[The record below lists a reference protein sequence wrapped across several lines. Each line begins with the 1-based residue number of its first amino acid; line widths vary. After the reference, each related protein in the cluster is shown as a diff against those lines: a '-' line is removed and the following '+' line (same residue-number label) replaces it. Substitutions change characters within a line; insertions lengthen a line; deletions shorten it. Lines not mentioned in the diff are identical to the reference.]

1 LAQELDYA
9 ANKIVRVSLIH
20 ITNAITM
27 KKCLALL
34 SILFFSTAYAQ
45 NVTLSGYIKDAAN
58 GEELINASIVNE
70 KSQGTVTNVYGFY
83 SLTLPEGQ
91 YTFTVSY
98 IGYESIEKTLALKE
112 SQTLDFELTE
122 ATNQLAEVEVTAKR
136 LDENLNRAE
145 MSTTQ
150 LTAKQIKAIPQFL
163 GEFDV
168 IRSITLLP
176 GVTTV
181 GEGASGFNV
190 RGGKTDQ
197 NLILLDQAPVYN
209 SSHIFGFFSV
219 FNGDAVR
226 DLKLYKGGI
235 PAPFGG
241 RLSSV
246 LDVHQKEG
254 NTKEFAGTMGLGL
267 LSSRLMLEGPLVKDK
282 ASFMIA
288 GRRSY
293 QDVLLKASPNDDLN
307 SIIANF
313 YDLNAKVNYKF
324 NDKSRLFLSAYY
336 GKDAFGVPGLVKFDW
351 GNLGLTG
358 RWNYL
363 ITDKLFLN
371 VSTIYSDYDYAIGF
385 DFPQAKIDN
394 IAFIKNQ
401 SNKLAF
407 SWFPNAKH
415 QVNYGAEAT
424 VYDFEPFSTTLDYID
439 SNLVDINIELQNEYA
454 VEPSLYIEDNWK
466 VNNRMTIRGGLRY
479 SSFYNLGARDVV
491 NYNPTAN
498 GTVRN
503 DLITDTTNYSS
514 REIIES
520 FDGLQGLEPRLGI
533 NFKTTENTAIKASY
547 NRMRQYIHLI
557 SNTTSSLPIDTWR
570 PAGRYIDPGT
580 ADQIALGWNRNFKGG
595 EWQLSIETYYKSMRD
610 LVDFKNGAQPTGV
623 DNIEVALMTG
633 RGRSYGLEMQLDKK
647 IGQLTGWVAYTYSRS
662 QLQVDLGATPEEWI
676 NLGNW
681 YSAAQDKPHDIAIVA
696 AYAWKPNI
704 SFSGSFIYQTGKPY
718 TYPEAR
724 SEFEGIIYP
733 FALSRNNSRT
743 PAYHRLDLS
752 MDVAIP
758 NKKENGRKGSWNFG
772 VYNAYA
778 RKNAFSIFFEEEL
791 DDNGDPTGQT
801 KATQLSIFATAI
813 PTITYNLDF

>member
-1 LAQELDYA
+1 
-9 ANKIVRVSLIH
+9 
-20 ITNAITM
+20 M
-27 KKCLALL
+27 KKWLAFLGL
-34 SILFFSTAYAQ
+34 AFTLTTQAQ
-45 NVTLSGYIKDAAN
+45 NVTLSGYIRDAAS
-58 GEELINASIVNE
+58 GEELISASIVNE
-70 KSQGTVTNVYGFY
+70 SRQGSVTNIYGFY
-83 SLTLPEGQ
+83 SLTLPAGE
-91 YTFTVSY
+91 YTFTISY
-98 IGYESIEKTLALKE
+98 IGYETMIKKINLNA
-112 SQTLDFELTE
+112 SQTVNFELKE
-122 ATNQLAEVEVTAKR
+122 ATNELQEVQVTAKK

-150 LTAKQIKAIPQFL
+150 LTAKQIKTIPQFL

-197 NLILLDQAPVYN
+197 NLILLDEAPVYN

-246 LDVHQKEG
+246 LDVRQKEG
-254 NTKEFAGTMGLGL
+254 NTKEYGGTVGLGL
-267 LSSRLMLEGPLVKDK
+267 LSSRVMFEGPIVQDK

-293 QDVLLKASPNDDLN
+293 QDVLLKASPNDDIN
-307 SIIANF
+307 NIIANF

-324 NDKSRLFLSAYY
+324 SDKSRLFLSAYY
-336 GKDAFGVPGLVKFDW
+336 GKDAFGVPGLVKFNW

-363 ITDKLFLN
+363 INDKLFLN

-394 IAFIKNQ
+394 VAYIKNQ
-401 SNKLAF
+401 TNKIAF
-407 SWFPNAKH
+407 SWFPNASH

-424 VYDFEPFSTTLDYID
+424 VYDFEPFSTTFDYID
-439 SNLVDINIELQNEYA
+439 SNLTDINIELQNEYA
-454 VEPSLYIEDNWK
+454 VEPAFYIEDNWK
-466 VNNRMTIRGGLRY
+466 VNNRLTIRGGVRY
-479 SSFYNLGARDVV
+479 SSFYNFGERDVI
-491 NYNPTAN
+491 NYTPTAN

-503 DLITDTTNYSS
+503 DLIVDTTSYASG
-514 REIIES
+514 ELIEGY
-520 FDGLQGLEPRLGI
+520 DGLQGIEPRLGI
-533 NFKTTENTAIKASY
+533 NFKTTENSAIKASY
-547 NRMRQYIHLI
+547 NRTRQYIHLI

-570 PAGRYIDPGT
+570 PAGRFIKPGT
-580 ADQIALGWNRNFKGG
+580 ADQVALGWNRNFANG
-595 EWQLSIETYYKSMRD
+595 EWQLSVETYYKTLRD

-623 DNIEVALMTG
+623 DNIEVDLMTG
-633 RGRSYGLEMQLDKK
+633 RGRSYGVEMQLDKK
-647 IGQLTGWVAYTYSRS
+647 IGALTGWIAYTYSRS
-662 QLQVDLGATPEEWI
+662 ELQVDLGATPEEWI
-676 NLGNW
+676 NLGEW
-681 YSAAQDKPHDIAIVA
+681 YRAAQDKPHDIAIVA

-752 MDVAIP
+752 MDVKIP
-758 NKKENGRKGSWNFG
+758 NKKNRDWEGSWNFG

-813 PTITYNLDF
+813 PTITYTLDF

>member
-1 LAQELDYA
+1 
-9 ANKIVRVSLIH
+9 
-20 ITNAITM
+20 M

-70 KSQGTVTNVYGFY
+70 SFQGTITNIYGFY
-83 SLTLPEGQ
+83 SLTLPEGK

-98 IGYESIEKTLALKE
+98 IGYESIVKTLTLKE
-112 SQTLDFELTE
+112 SQTLDFELKE
-122 ATNQLAEVEVTAKR
+122 ATNQLAEVEVTAKK

-351 GNLGLTG
+351 VNLGLTG

-401 SNKLAF
+401 SNKVAF

-439 SNLVDINIELQNEYA
+439 SNLVDISIELQNEYA

-466 VNNRMTIRGGLRY
+466 VNNRLTIRGGLRY
-479 SSFYNLGARDVV
+479 STFYNIGARDVV
-491 NYNPTAN
+491 NYTPTAN

-503 DLITDTTNYSS
+503 DLITDTTSYASM
-514 REIIES
+514 EIIEA
-520 FDGLQGLEPRLGI
+520 FEGLQGLEPRLGI
-533 NFKTTENTAIKASY
+533 NFKATENTAVKASY

-580 ADQIALGWNRNFKGG
+580 ADQIALGWNRNFKDG
-595 EWQLSIETYYKSMRD
+595 EWQLSVETYYKSMRD

-633 RGRSYGLEMQLDKK
+633 RGRSYGLEVQLDKK
-647 IGQLTGWVAYTYSRS
+647 IGQLTGWLAYTYSRS

-676 NLGNW
+676 NLGQW
-681 YSAAQDKPHDIAIVA
+681 YSAAQDKPHDIAVVA

-718 TYPEAR
+718 TYPEAK

-752 MDVAIP
+752 MDIAVP
-758 NKKENGRKGSWNFG
+758 NKKDNDLKGSWNIG

>member
-1 LAQELDYA
+1 
-9 ANKIVRVSLIH
+9 
-20 ITNAITM
+20 M
-27 KKCLALL
+27 KKWLAFLGL
-34 SILFFSTAYAQ
+34 AFTLTTQAQ
-45 NVTLSGYIKDAAN
+45 NVTLSGYIRDAAS
-58 GEELINASIVNE
+58 GEELISASIVNE
-70 KSQGTVTNVYGFY
+70 SRQGTVTNIYGFY
-83 SLTLPEGQ
+83 SLTLPAGE
-91 YTFTVSY
+91 YTFTISY
-98 IGYESIEKTLALKE
+98 IGYETMTKKINLNE
-112 SQTLDFELTE
+112 SQTVNFELKE
-122 ATNQLAEVEVTAKR
+122 ATNELQEVQVTAKK

-150 LTAKQIKAIPQFL
+150 LTAKQIKTIPQFL

-197 NLILLDQAPVYN
+197 NLILLDEAPVYN

-246 LDVHQKEG
+246 LDVRQKEG
-254 NTKEFAGTMGLGL
+254 NTKEYGGTVGLGL
-267 LSSRLMLEGPLVKDK
+267 LSSRVMFEGPIVQDK

-293 QDVLLKASPNDDLN
+293 QDVLLKASPNDDIN
-307 SIIANF
+307 NIIANF

-324 NDKSRLFLSAYY
+324 SDKSRLFLSAYY
-336 GKDAFGVPGLVKFDW
+336 GKDAFGVPGLVKFNW

-363 ITDKLFLN
+363 INDKLFLN

-394 IAFIKNQ
+394 IAYIKNQ
-401 SNKLAF
+401 TNKIAF
-407 SWFPNAKH
+407 SWFPNASH

-424 VYDFEPFSTTLDYID
+424 VYDFEPFSTTFDYID
-439 SNLVDINIELQNEYA
+439 SNLTDINIELQNEYA
-454 VEPSLYIEDNWK
+454 VEPAFYIEDNWK
-466 VNNRMTIRGGLRY
+466 VNNRLTIRGGVRY
-479 SSFYNLGARDVV
+479 SSFYNFGERDVI

-503 DLITDTTNYSS
+503 DLIVDTTSYASG
-514 REIIES
+514 ELIEGY
-520 FDGLQGLEPRLGI
+520 DGLQGIEPRLGI
-533 NFKTTENTAIKASY
+533 NFKTTENSAIKASY
-547 NRMRQYIHLI
+547 NRTRQYIHLI

-570 PAGRYIDPGT
+570 PAGRFIKPGT
-580 ADQIALGWNRNFKGG
+580 ADQVALGWNRNFANG
-595 EWQLSIETYYKSMRD
+595 EWQLSVETYYKTLRD

-623 DNIEVALMTG
+623 DNIEVDLMTG
-633 RGRSYGLEMQLDKK
+633 RGRSYGVEMQLDKK
-647 IGQLTGWVAYTYSRS
+647 IGALTGWIAYTYSRS
-662 QLQVDLGATPEEWI
+662 ELQVDLGATPEEWI
-676 NLGNW
+676 NLGQW
-681 YSAAQDKPHDIAIVA
+681 YRAAQDKPHDIAIVA

-752 MDVAIP
+752 MDVKIP
-758 NKKENGRKGSWNFG
+758 NKKNRDWEGSWNFG

-813 PTITYNLDF
+813 PTITYTLDF

>member
-1 LAQELDYA
+1 
-9 ANKIVRVSLIH
+9 
-20 ITNAITM
+20 M
-27 KKCLALL
+27 KKCLALM

-45 NVTLSGYIKDAAN
+45 NVTLSGYIKDASN

-83 SLTLPEGQ
+83 SLTLPAGK

-98 IGYESIEKTLALKE
+98 IGYESIEKTLTLKE

-254 NTKEFAGTMGLGL
+254 NTKEFDGTMGLGL

-282 ASFMIA
+282 ASFMVA

-401 SNKLAF
+401 SNKVAF

-424 VYDFEPFSTTLDYID
+424 IYDFEPFSTTLDYID

-454 VEPSLYIEDNWK
+454 VEPSIYIEDNWK
-466 VNNRMTIRGGLRY
+466 LNNRLTIRGGLRY

-503 DLITDTTNYSS
+503 DLITDTTNYGS

-533 NFKTTENTAIKASY
+533 NYKATENTAIKASY

-681 YSAAQDKPHDIAIVA
+681 YSAAQDKPHDVAIVA

-718 TYPEAR
+718 TYPEAK

>member
-1 LAQELDYA
+1 
-9 ANKIVRVSLIH
+9 
-20 ITNAITM
+20 M
-27 KKCLALL
+27 KKCFALL

-70 KSQGTVTNVYGFY
+70 KFQGTVTNIYGFY
-83 SLTLPEGQ
+83 SLTLPEGK

-98 IGYESIEKTLALKE
+98 IGYESIVKTLTLKE
-112 SQTLDFELTE
+112 SQTLDFELKE
-122 ATNQLAEVEVTAKR
+122 ATNELAEVEVTAKR

-235 PAPFGG
+235 PAPYGG

-401 SNKLAF
+401 SNKVAF

-439 SNLVDINIELQNEYA
+439 SNLVDISIELQNEYA

-466 VNNRMTIRGGLRY
+466 INNRLTIRGGLRY
-479 SSFYNLGARDVV
+479 STFYNFGARDVV

-503 DLITDTTNYSS
+503 DLITDTTSYGSL
-514 REIIES
+514 EIIEA

-533 NFKTTENTAIKASY
+533 NFKSTENTAIKASY

-595 EWQLSIETYYKSMRD
+595 EWQLSVETYYKSMRD

-633 RGRSYGLEMQLDKK
+633 RGRSYGVEMQLDKK

-676 NLGNW
+676 NLGQW
-681 YSAAQDKPHDIAIVA
+681 YSAAQDKPHDIAVVA

-718 TYPEAR
+718 TYPEAK

-752 MDVAIP
+752 MDIAVP
-758 NKKENGRKGSWNFG
+758 NKKDNDLKGSWNIG

-813 PTITYNLDF
+813 PTITYTLDF

>member
-1 LAQELDYA
+1 
-9 ANKIVRVSLIH
+9 
-20 ITNAITM
+20 M

-83 SLTLPEGQ
+83 SLTLPEGK

-98 IGYESIEKTLALKE
+98 IGYESIEKTLTLKE

-235 PAPFGG
+235 PAPYGG

-401 SNKLAF
+401 SNKVAF

-424 VYDFEPFSTTLDYID
+424 IYDFEPFSTTLDYID

-466 VNNRMTIRGGLRY
+466 VNNRLTIRGGLRY
-479 SSFYNLGARDVV
+479 SSFYNIGARDVV

-503 DLITDTTNYSS
+503 DLITDTTNYGS

-533 NFKTTENTAIKASY
+533 NYKSSENTAIKASY

-758 NKKENGRKGSWNFG
+758 NKRENGRKGSWNFG

>member
-1 LAQELDYA
+1 
-9 ANKIVRVSLIH
+9 
-20 ITNAITM
+20 M

-34 SILFFSTAYAQ
+34 GILFFSTAYAQ

-70 KSQGTVTNVYGFY
+70 SFQGTITNIYGFY
-83 SLTLPEGQ
+83 SLTLPEGK

-98 IGYESIEKTLALKE
+98 IGYESIVKTLTLKE
-112 SQTLDFELTE
+112 SQTLDFELKE
-122 ATNQLAEVEVTAKR
+122 ATNQLAEVEVTAKK

-401 SNKLAF
+401 SNKVAF

-439 SNLVDINIELQNEYA
+439 SNLVDISIELQNEYA

-466 VNNRMTIRGGLRY
+466 VNNRLTIRGGLRY
-479 SSFYNLGARDVV
+479 STFYNIGARDVV
-491 NYNPTAN
+491 NYTPTAN

-503 DLITDTTNYSS
+503 DLITDTTTYASM
-514 REIIES
+514 EIIEA
-520 FDGLQGLEPRLGI
+520 FEGLQGLEPRLGI
-533 NFKTTENTAIKASY
+533 NFKATENTAVKASY

-580 ADQIALGWNRNFKGG
+580 ADQIALGWNRNFKDG
-595 EWQLSIETYYKSMRD
+595 EWQLSVETYYKSMRD

-633 RGRSYGLEMQLDKK
+633 RGRSYGLEVQLDKK
-647 IGQLTGWVAYTYSRS
+647 IGQLTGWLAYTYSRS

-676 NLGNW
+676 NLGQW
-681 YSAAQDKPHDIAIVA
+681 YSAAQDKPHDIAVVA

-718 TYPEAR
+718 TYPEAK

-752 MDVAIP
+752 MDIAIP
-758 NKKENGRKGSWNFG
+758 NKKDNDLKGSWNIG

>member
-1 LAQELDYA
+1 
-9 ANKIVRVSLIH
+9 
-20 ITNAITM
+20 M

-83 SLTLPEGQ
+83 SLTLPEGR

-801 KATQLSIFATAI
+801 NATQLSIFATAI

>member
-1 LAQELDYA
+1 
-9 ANKIVRVSLIH
+9 
-20 ITNAITM
+20 M
-27 KKCLALL
+27 KKWLAFLGL
-34 SILFFSTAYAQ
+34 AFALTTQAQ
-45 NVTLSGYIKDAAN
+45 NVTLSGYIRDAAS
-58 GEELINASIVNE
+58 GEELISASIVNE
-70 KSQGTVTNVYGFY
+70 SRQGTVTNIYGFY
-83 SLTLPEGQ
+83 SLTLPAGE
-91 YTFTVSY
+91 YTFTISY
-98 IGYESIEKTLALKE
+98 IGYETMTKKINLNA
-112 SQTLDFELTE
+112 SQTVNFELKE
-122 ATNQLAEVEVTAKR
+122 ATNELQEVQVTAKK

-150 LTAKQIKAIPQFL
+150 LTAKQIKTIPQFL

-197 NLILLDQAPVYN
+197 NLILLDEAPVYN

-246 LDVHQKEG
+246 LDVRQKEG
-254 NTKEFAGTMGLGL
+254 NTKEYGGTVGLGL
-267 LSSRLMLEGPLVKDK
+267 LSSRVMFEGPIVQDK

-293 QDVLLKASPNDDLN
+293 QDVLLKASPNDDIN
-307 SIIANF
+307 NIIANF

-324 NDKSRLFLSAYY
+324 SDKSRLFLSAYY
-336 GKDAFGVPGLVKFDW
+336 GKDAFGIPGLVKFNW

-363 ITDKLFLN
+363 INDKLFLN

-394 IAFIKNQ
+394 VAYIKNQ
-401 SNKLAF
+401 TNKIAF
-407 SWFPNAKH
+407 SWFPNASH

-424 VYDFEPFSTTLDYID
+424 VYDFEPFSTTFDYID
-439 SNLVDINIELQNEYA
+439 SNLTDINIELQNEYA
-454 VEPSLYIEDNWK
+454 VEPAFYIEDNWK
-466 VNNRMTIRGGLRY
+466 VNNRLTIRGGVRY
-479 SSFYNLGARDVV
+479 SSFYNFGERDVI
-491 NYNPTAN
+491 NYTPTAN

-503 DLITDTTNYSS
+503 DLIVDTTSYASG
-514 REIIES
+514 ELIEGY
-520 FDGLQGLEPRLGI
+520 DGLQGIEPRLGI
-533 NFKTTENTAIKASY
+533 NFKTTENSAIKASY
-547 NRMRQYIHLI
+547 NRTRQYIHLI

-570 PAGRYIDPGT
+570 PAGRFIKPGT
-580 ADQIALGWNRNFKGG
+580 ADQVALGWNRNFANG
-595 EWQLSIETYYKSMRD
+595 EWQLSVETYYKTLRD

-623 DNIEVALMTG
+623 DNIEIDLMTG
-633 RGRSYGLEMQLDKK
+633 RGRSYGVKMQLDKK
-647 IGQLTGWVAYTYSRS
+647 IGALTGWIAYTYSRS
-662 QLQVDLGATPEEWI
+662 ELQVDLGATPEEWI
-676 NLGNW
+676 NLGEW
-681 YSAAQDKPHDIAIVA
+681 YRAAQDKPHDIAIVA

-752 MDVAIP
+752 MDVKIP
-758 NKKENGRKGSWNFG
+758 NKKNRDWEGSWNFG

-813 PTITYNLDF
+813 PTITYTLDF

>member
-1 LAQELDYA
+1 
-9 ANKIVRVSLIH
+9 
-20 ITNAITM
+20 M

-70 KSQGTVTNVYGFY
+70 KSQGTVTNIYGFY
-83 SLTLPEGQ
+83 SLTLPEGK

-98 IGYESIEKTLALKE
+98 IGYESIVKTLTLKE
-112 SQTLDFELTE
+112 SQTLDFELKE
-122 ATNQLAEVEVTAKR
+122 ATNELAEVEVTAKR

-235 PAPFGG
+235 PAPYGG

-401 SNKLAF
+401 SNKVAF

-439 SNLVDINIELQNEYA
+439 SNLVDISIELQNEYA

-466 VNNRMTIRGGLRY
+466 INNRLTIRGGLRY
-479 SSFYNLGARDVV
+479 STFYNIGARDVV

-503 DLITDTTNYSS
+503 DLITDTTSYGSL
-514 REIIES
+514 EIIEA

-533 NFKTTENTAIKASY
+533 NFKSTENTAIKASY

-595 EWQLSIETYYKSMRD
+595 EWQLSVETYYKSMRD

-633 RGRSYGLEMQLDKK
+633 RGRSYGVEMQLDKK

-662 QLQVDLGATPEEWI
+662 QLQVELGATPEEWI
-676 NLGNW
+676 NLGQW
-681 YSAAQDKPHDIAIVA
+681 YSAAQDKPHDIAVVA

-718 TYPEAR
+718 TYPEAK

-752 MDVAIP
+752 MDIAVP
-758 NKKENGRKGSWNFG
+758 NKKDNDLKGSWNIG
-772 VYNAYA
+772 VYNAYG

-813 PTITYNLDF
+813 PTITYTLDF

>member
-1 LAQELDYA
+1 M
-9 ANKIVRVSLIH
+9 KFLIR
-20 ITNAITM
+20 ITNLITM

-70 KSQGTVTNVYGFY
+70 KFQGTVTNIYGFY
-83 SLTLPEGQ
+83 SLTLPEGK

-98 IGYESIEKTLALKE
+98 IGYESIVKTLTLKE
-112 SQTLDFELTE
+112 SQTLDFELRE
-122 ATNQLAEVEVTAKR
+122 ATNELAEVEVTAKR

-235 PAPFGG
+235 PAPYGG

-401 SNKLAF
+401 SNKVAF

-439 SNLVDINIELQNEYA
+439 SNLVDISIELQNEYA

-466 VNNRMTIRGGLRY
+466 INNRLTIRGGLRY
-479 SSFYNLGARDVV
+479 STFYNIGARDVV

-503 DLITDTTNYSS
+503 DLITDTTSYGSL
-514 REIIES
+514 EIIEA

-533 NFKTTENTAIKASY
+533 NFKSTENTAIKASY

-595 EWQLSIETYYKSMRD
+595 EWQLSVETYYKSMRD

-633 RGRSYGLEMQLDKK
+633 RGRSYGVEMQLDKK
-647 IGQLTGWVAYTYSRS
+647 IGQLTGWIAYTYSRS

-676 NLGNW
+676 NLGQW
-681 YSAAQDKPHDIAIVA
+681 YSAAQDKPHDIAVVA

-718 TYPEAR
+718 TYPEAK

-752 MDVAIP
+752 MDIAVP
-758 NKKENGRKGSWNFG
+758 NKKDNDLKGSWNIG

-813 PTITYNLDF
+813 PTITYTLDF

>member
-1 LAQELDYA
+1 MR
-9 ANKIVRVSLIH
+9 NWF
-20 ITNAITM
+20 
-27 KKCLALL
+27 ALL
-34 SILFFSTAYAQ
+34 GLLLSATLTAQ
-45 NVTLSGYIKDAAN
+45 NVTISGYMRDAGN
-58 GEELINASIVNE
+58 GEELISASIVNQDR
-70 KSQGTVTNVYGFY
+70 QGTVTNIYGFY
-83 SLTLPEGQ
+83 SLTLPAGSQ
-91 YTFTVSY
+91 TFTISY
-98 IGYESIEKTLALKE
+98 IGYETITKTINLNA
-112 SQTLDFELTE
+112 SQSVNFELKE
-122 ATNQLAEVEVTAKR
+122 ATNELMEVQVTAKR
-136 LDENLNRAE
+136 LDENLNTAE

-219 FNGDAVR
+219 FNGDAIK

-254 NTKEFAGTMGLGL
+254 NTKEFGGSVGLGL
-267 LSSRLMLEGPLVKDK
+267 LSSRIMLEGPLVKDK

-293 QDVLLKASPNDDLN
+293 QDLLLRLAPDDDIN

-324 NDKSRLFLSAYY
+324 SDKSRLFLSAYY
-336 GKDAFGVPGLVKFDW
+336 GKDAFGVPGLVRFNW

-363 ITDKLFLN
+363 INDKLFLN
-371 VSTIYSDYDYAIGF
+371 VSSIYSDYDYSIGF
-385 DFPQAKIDN
+385 DFPTAEINN
-394 IAFIKNQ
+394 IAYINNQ
-401 SNKLAF
+401 SNKVGF

-415 QVNYGAEAT
+415 QVNFGGEAT
-424 VYDFEPFSTTLDYID
+424 IYDFEPFSVNADFVD
-439 SNLVDINIELQNEYA
+439 SAITDISIELQNEYGI
-454 VEPSLYIEDNWK
+454 EPSLYIEDNWK
-466 VNNRMTIRGGLRY
+466 VNSRVTVRGGLRY
-479 SSFYNLGARDVV
+479 SSFYNVGARNVV
-491 NYNPTAN
+491 NYNPTSAD
-498 GTVRN
+498 TYRN
-503 DLITDTTNYSS
+503 DRITDTTSYDKGAV
-514 REIIES
+514 IAA

-533 NFKTTENTAIKASY
+533 NYKSSENSAVKLSY

-570 PAGRYIDPGT
+570 PAGTYIDPGT
-580 ADQIALGWNRNFKGG
+580 ADQIAAGVNRNFKNG
-595 EWQLSIETYYKSMRD
+595 EWQLSLETYYKSMRD
-610 LVDFKNGAQPTGV
+610 LVDYKNGAQPTGV
-623 DNIEVALMTG
+623 DNIEVDLMTG
-633 RGRSYGLEMQLDKK
+633 RGRSYGLEVLLEKK
-647 IGQLTGWVAYTYSRS
+647 VGALTGWVAYTFSRS
-662 QLQVDLGATPEEWI
+662 ELQVDLGATPDEWI
-676 NLGNW
+676 NFGEW
-681 YSAAQDKPHDIAIVA
+681 YAAAQDKPHDIAVVA

-704 SFSGSFIYQTGKPY
+704 SFSGSFIFQTGKPF
-718 TYPEAR
+718 TYPEAK
-724 SEFEGIIYP
+724 SEFDGILYP
-733 FALSRNNSRT
+733 YSLTRNNSRT

-752 MDVAIP
+752 MDVKIP
-758 NKKENGRKGSWNFG
+758 NKKNRDWEGSWNFG

-791 DDNGDPTGQT
+791 DDNGNATGNTQ
-801 KATQLSIFATAI
+801 ATQLSIFATAI
-813 PTITYNLDF
+813 PTITYNLEF

>member
-1 LAQELDYA
+1 
-9 ANKIVRVSLIH
+9 
-20 ITNAITM
+20 M
-27 KKCLALL
+27 KKWLAFLGL
-34 SILFFSTAYAQ
+34 AFTLTTQAQ
-45 NVTLSGYIKDAAN
+45 NVTLSGYIRDAAS
-58 GEELINASIVNE
+58 GEELISASIVNE
-70 KSQGTVTNVYGFY
+70 SRQGTVTNIYGFY
-83 SLTLPEGQ
+83 SLTLPAGE
-91 YTFTVSY
+91 YTFTISY
-98 IGYESIEKTLALKE
+98 IGYETMTKKINLNA
-112 SQTLDFELTE
+112 SQTVNFELKE
-122 ATNQLAEVEVTAKR
+122 ATNELQEVQVTAKK

-150 LTAKQIKAIPQFL
+150 LTAKQIKTIPQFL

-197 NLILLDQAPVYN
+197 NLILLDEAPVYN

-246 LDVHQKEG
+246 LDVRQKEG
-254 NTKEFAGTMGLGL
+254 NTKEYGGTVGLGL
-267 LSSRLMLEGPLVKDK
+267 LSSRVMFEGPIVQDK

-293 QDVLLKASPNDDLN
+293 QDVLLKASPNDDIN
-307 SIIANF
+307 NIIANF

-324 NDKSRLFLSAYY
+324 SDKSRLFLSAYY
-336 GKDAFGVPGLVKFDW
+336 GKDAFGVPGLVKFNW

-363 ITDKLFLN
+363 INDKLFLN

-394 IAFIKNQ
+394 VAYIKNQ
-401 SNKLAF
+401 TNKIAF
-407 SWFPNAKH
+407 SWFPNASH

-424 VYDFEPFSTTLDYID
+424 VYDFEPFSTTFDYID
-439 SNLVDINIELQNEYA
+439 SNLTDINIELQNEYA
-454 VEPSLYIEDNWK
+454 VEPAFYIEDNWK
-466 VNNRMTIRGGLRY
+466 VNNRLTIRGGVRY
-479 SSFYNLGARDVV
+479 SSFYNFGARDVI
-491 NYNPTAN
+491 NYTPTAN

-503 DLITDTTNYSS
+503 DLIVDTTSYASG
-514 REIIES
+514 ELIEGY
-520 FDGLQGLEPRLGI
+520 DGLQGIEPRLGI
-533 NFKTTENTAIKASY
+533 NFKTTENSAIKASY
-547 NRMRQYIHLI
+547 NRTRQYIHLI

-570 PAGRYIDPGT
+570 PAGRFIKPGT
-580 ADQIALGWNRNFKGG
+580 ADQVALGWNRNFANG
-595 EWQLSIETYYKSMRD
+595 EWQLSVETYYKTLRD

-623 DNIEVALMTG
+623 DNIEVDLMTG
-633 RGRSYGLEMQLDKK
+633 RGRSYGVEMQLDKK
-647 IGQLTGWVAYTYSRS
+647 IGALTGWIAYTYSRS
-662 QLQVDLGATPEEWI
+662 ELQVDLGATPEEWI
-676 NLGNW
+676 NLGEW
-681 YSAAQDKPHDIAIVA
+681 YRAAQDKPHDIAIVA

-752 MDVAIP
+752 MDVKIP
-758 NKKENGRKGSWNFG
+758 NKKNRDWEGSWNFG

-813 PTITYNLDF
+813 PTITYTLDF

>member
-1 LAQELDYA
+1 
-9 ANKIVRVSLIH
+9 
-20 ITNAITM
+20 M
-27 KKCLALL
+27 KKCLALM

-45 NVTLSGYIKDAAN
+45 NVTLSGYIKDASN

-83 SLTLPEGQ
+83 SLTLPAGK

-98 IGYESIEKTLALKE
+98 IGYESIEKTLTLKE

-282 ASFMIA
+282 ASFMVA

-401 SNKLAF
+401 SNKVAF

-424 VYDFEPFSTTLDYID
+424 IYDFEPFSTTLDYID

-454 VEPSLYIEDNWK
+454 VEPSIYIEDNWK
-466 VNNRMTIRGGLRY
+466 LNNRLTIRGGLRY

-503 DLITDTTNYSS
+503 DLITDTTNYGS

-533 NFKTTENTAIKASY
+533 NYKATENTAIKASY

-718 TYPEAR
+718 TYPEAK

>member
-1 LAQELDYA
+1 
-9 ANKIVRVSLIH
+9 
-20 ITNAITM
+20 M
-27 KKCLALL
+27 KKWLAFLGL
-34 SILFFSTAYAQ
+34 AFTLTTQAQ
-45 NVTLSGYIKDAAN
+45 NVTLSGYIRDAAS
-58 GEELINASIVNE
+58 GEELISASIVNE
-70 KSQGTVTNVYGFY
+70 SRQGTVTNIYGFY
-83 SLTLPEGQ
+83 SLTLPVGE
-91 YTFTVSY
+91 YTFTISY
-98 IGYESIEKTLALKE
+98 IGYETMTKKINLNA
-112 SQTLDFELTE
+112 SQTVNFELKE
-122 ATNQLAEVEVTAKR
+122 ATNELQEVQVTAKK

-150 LTAKQIKAIPQFL
+150 LTAKQIKTIPQFL

-197 NLILLDQAPVYN
+197 NLILLDEAPVYN

-246 LDVHQKEG
+246 LDVRQKEG
-254 NTKEFAGTMGLGL
+254 NTKEYGGTVGLGL
-267 LSSRLMLEGPLVKDK
+267 LSSRVMFEGPIVQDK

-293 QDVLLKASPNDDLN
+293 QDVLLKASPNDDIN
-307 SIIANF
+307 NIIANF

-324 NDKSRLFLSAYY
+324 SDKSRLFLSAYY
-336 GKDAFGVPGLVKFDW
+336 GKDAFGVPGLVKFNW

-363 ITDKLFLN
+363 INDKLFLN

-394 IAFIKNQ
+394 IAYIKNQ
-401 SNKLAF
+401 TNKVAF
-407 SWFPNAKH
+407 SWFPNASH

-424 VYDFEPFSTTLDYID
+424 VYDFEPFSTTFDYID
-439 SNLVDINIELQNEYA
+439 SNLTDINIELQNEYA
-454 VEPSLYIEDNWK
+454 VEPAFYIEDNWK
-466 VNNRMTIRGGLRY
+466 VNKRLTIRGGVRY
-479 SSFYNLGARDVV
+479 SSFYNFGERDVI
-491 NYNPTAN
+491 NYTPTEN

-503 DLITDTTNYSS
+503 DLIVDTTSYASG
-514 REIIES
+514 ELIEGY
-520 FDGLQGLEPRLGI
+520 DGLQGIEPRLGI
-533 NFKTTENTAIKASY
+533 NFKTTENAAIKASY
-547 NRMRQYIHLI
+547 NRTRQYIHLI

-570 PAGRYIDPGT
+570 PAGRFIKPGT
-580 ADQIALGWNRNFKGG
+580 ADQVALGWNRNFANG
-595 EWQLSIETYYKSMRD
+595 EWQLSVETYYKTLRD

-623 DNIEVALMTG
+623 DNIEVDLMTG
-633 RGRSYGLEMQLDKK
+633 RGRSYGVEMQLDKK
-647 IGQLTGWVAYTYSRS
+647 IGALTGWIAYTYSRS
-662 QLQVDLGATPEEWI
+662 ELQVDLGATPEEWI
-676 NLGNW
+676 NLGEW
-681 YSAAQDKPHDIAIVA
+681 YRAAQDKPHDIAIVA

-752 MDVAIP
+752 MDVKIP
-758 NKKENGRKGSWNFG
+758 NKKNRDWEGSWNFG

-813 PTITYNLDF
+813 PTITYTLDF

>member
-1 LAQELDYA
+1 
-9 ANKIVRVSLIH
+9 
-20 ITNAITM
+20 M
-27 KKCLALL
+27 KKWLAFLGL
-34 SILFFSTAYAQ
+34 AFTLTTQAQ
-45 NVTLSGYIKDAAN
+45 NVTLSGYIRDAAS
-58 GEELINASIVNE
+58 GEELISASIVNE
-70 KSQGTVTNVYGFY
+70 SRQGTVTNIYGFY
-83 SLTLPEGQ
+83 SLTLPAGE
-91 YTFTVSY
+91 YTFTISY
-98 IGYESIEKTLALKE
+98 IGYETMTKKVNLNE
-112 SQTLDFELTE
+112 SQTVNFELKE
-122 ATNQLAEVEVTAKR
+122 ATNELQEVQVTAKK

-150 LTAKQIKAIPQFL
+150 LTAKQIKTIPQFL

-197 NLILLDQAPVYN
+197 NLILLDEAPVYN

-246 LDVHQKEG
+246 LDVRQKEG
-254 NTKEFAGTMGLGL
+254 NTKEYGGTVGLGL
-267 LSSRLMLEGPLVKDK
+267 LSSRVMFEGPIVQDK

-293 QDVLLKASPNDDLN
+293 QDVLLKASPNDDIN
-307 SIIANF
+307 NIIANF

-324 NDKSRLFLSAYY
+324 SDKSRLFLSAYY
-336 GKDAFGVPGLVKFDW
+336 GKDAFGVPGLVKFNW

-363 ITDKLFLN
+363 INDKLFLN

-394 IAFIKNQ
+394 VAYIKNQ
-401 SNKLAF
+401 TNKVAF
-407 SWFPNAKH
+407 SWFPNASH

-424 VYDFEPFSTTLDYID
+424 VYDFEPFSTTFDYID
-439 SNLVDINIELQNEYA
+439 SNLTDINIELQNEYA
-454 VEPSLYIEDNWK
+454 VEPAFYIEDNWK
-466 VNNRMTIRGGLRY
+466 VNNRLTIRGGVRY
-479 SSFYNLGARDVV
+479 SSFYNFGARDVI
-491 NYNPTAN
+491 NYTPTAN

-503 DLITDTTNYSS
+503 DLIVDTTSYASG
-514 REIIES
+514 ELIEGY
-520 FDGLQGLEPRLGI
+520 DGLKGIEPRLGI
-533 NFKTTENTAIKASY
+533 NFKTTENSAIKASY
-547 NRMRQYIHLI
+547 NRTRQYIHLI

-570 PAGRYIDPGT
+570 PAGRFIKPGT
-580 ADQIALGWNRNFKGG
+580 ADQVALGWNRNFANG
-595 EWQLSIETYYKSMRD
+595 EWQLSVETYYKTLRD

-623 DNIEVALMTG
+623 DNIEVDLMTG
-633 RGRSYGLEMQLDKK
+633 RGRSYGVEMQLDKK
-647 IGQLTGWVAYTYSRS
+647 IGALTGWIAYTYSRS
-662 QLQVDLGATPEEWI
+662 ELQVDLGATPEEWI
-676 NLGNW
+676 NLGQW
-681 YSAAQDKPHDIAIVA
+681 YRAAQDKPHDIAIVA

-752 MDVAIP
+752 MDVKIP
-758 NKKENGRKGSWNFG
+758 NKKNRDWEGSWNFG

-813 PTITYNLDF
+813 PTITYTLDF

>member
-1 LAQELDYA
+1 M
-9 ANKIVRVSLIH
+9 KFLIR
-20 ITNAITM
+20 ITNLITM
-27 KKCLALL
+27 KKCFALL

-70 KSQGTVTNVYGFY
+70 KFQGTVTNIYGFY
-83 SLTLPEGQ
+83 SLTLPEGK

-98 IGYESIEKTLALKE
+98 IGYESIVKTLTLNE
-112 SQTLDFELTE
+112 SQTLDFELKE
-122 ATNQLAEVEVTAKR
+122 ATNELAEVEVTAKR

-235 PAPFGG
+235 PAPYGG

-401 SNKLAF
+401 SNKVAF

-439 SNLVDINIELQNEYA
+439 SNLVDISIELQNEYA

-466 VNNRMTIRGGLRY
+466 INNRLTIRGGLRY
-479 SSFYNLGARDVV
+479 STFYNIGARDVV

-503 DLITDTTNYSS
+503 DLITDTTSYGSL
-514 REIIES
+514 EIIEA

-533 NFKTTENTAIKASY
+533 NFKSTENTAIKASY

-595 EWQLSIETYYKSMRD
+595 EWQLSVETYYKSMRD

-633 RGRSYGLEMQLDKK
+633 RGRSYGVEMQFDKK

-676 NLGNW
+676 NLGQW
-681 YSAAQDKPHDIAIVA
+681 YSAAQDKPHDIAVVA

-718 TYPEAR
+718 TYPEAK

-752 MDVAIP
+752 MDIAVP
-758 NKKENGRKGSWNFG
+758 NKKDNDLKGSWNIG

-813 PTITYNLDF
+813 PTITYTLDF

>member
-1 LAQELDYA
+1 
-9 ANKIVRVSLIH
+9 
-20 ITNAITM
+20 M

-83 SLTLPEGQ
+83 SLTLPEGK

-98 IGYESIEKTLALKE
+98 IGYESIEKTLTLKE

-235 PAPFGG
+235 PAPYGG

-758 NKKENGRKGSWNFG
+758 NKRENGRKGSWNFG

>member
-1 LAQELDYA
+1 
-9 ANKIVRVSLIH
+9 
-20 ITNAITM
+20 M

-34 SILFFSTAYAQ
+34 GILFFSTAYAQ

-70 KSQGTVTNVYGFY
+70 SFQGTITNIYGFY
-83 SLTLPEGQ
+83 SLTLPEGK

-98 IGYESIEKTLALKE
+98 IGYESIVKTLTLKE
-112 SQTLDFELTE
+112 SQTLDFELKE
-122 ATNQLAEVEVTAKR
+122 ATNQLAEVEVTAKK

-235 PAPFGG
+235 PAPYGG

-401 SNKLAF
+401 SNKVAF

-439 SNLVDINIELQNEYA
+439 SNLVDISIELQNEYA

-466 VNNRMTIRGGLRY
+466 VNNRLTIRGGLRY
-479 SSFYNLGARDVV
+479 STFYNIGARDVV
-491 NYNPTAN
+491 NYTPTAN

-503 DLITDTTNYSS
+503 DLITDTTSYASM
-514 REIIES
+514 EIIEA
-520 FDGLQGLEPRLGI
+520 FEGLQGLEPRLGI
-533 NFKTTENTAIKASY
+533 NFKATENTAVKASY

-580 ADQIALGWNRNFKGG
+580 ADQIALGWNRNFKDG
-595 EWQLSIETYYKSMRD
+595 EWQLSVETYYKSMRD

-633 RGRSYGLEMQLDKK
+633 RGRSYGLEVQLDKK
-647 IGQLTGWVAYTYSRS
+647 IGQLTGWLAYTYSRS

-676 NLGNW
+676 NLGQW
-681 YSAAQDKPHDIAIVA
+681 YSAAQDKPHDIAVVA

-718 TYPEAR
+718 TYPEAK

-752 MDVAIP
+752 MDIAVP
-758 NKKENGRKGSWNFG
+758 NKKDNDLKGSWNIG

-778 RKNAFSIFFEEEL
+778 RKNAFSIFFEEEV

-813 PTITYNLDF
+813 PTITYTLDF

>member
-1 LAQELDYA
+1 
-9 ANKIVRVSLIH
+9 
-20 ITNAITM
+20 M

-34 SILFFSTAYAQ
+34 GILFFSTAYAQ

-70 KSQGTVTNVYGFY
+70 SFQGTITNIYGFY
-83 SLTLPEGQ
+83 SLTLPEGK

-98 IGYESIEKTLALKE
+98 IGYESIVKTLTLKE
-112 SQTLDFELTE
+112 SQTLDFELKE
-122 ATNQLAEVEVTAKR
+122 ATNQLAEVEVTAKK

-401 SNKLAF
+401 SNKVAF

-439 SNLVDINIELQNEYA
+439 SNLVDISIELQNEYA

-466 VNNRMTIRGGLRY
+466 VNNRLTIRGGLRY
-479 SSFYNLGARDVV
+479 STFYNIGARDVV
-491 NYNPTAN
+491 NYTPTAN

-503 DLITDTTNYSS
+503 DLITGTKSYASM
-514 REIIES
+514 EIIEA
-520 FDGLQGLEPRLGI
+520 FEGLQGLEPRLGI
-533 NFKTTENTAIKASY
+533 NFKATENTAVKASY

-580 ADQIALGWNRNFKGG
+580 ADQIALGWNRNFKDG
-595 EWQLSIETYYKSMRD
+595 EWQLSVETYYKSMRD

-633 RGRSYGLEMQLDKK
+633 RGRSYGLEVQLDKK
-647 IGQLTGWVAYTYSRS
+647 IGQLTGWLAYTYSRS

-676 NLGNW
+676 NLGQW
-681 YSAAQDKPHDIAIVA
+681 YSAAQDKPHDIAVVA

-718 TYPEAR
+718 TYPEAK

-752 MDVAIP
+752 MDIAVP
-758 NKKENGRKGSWNFG
+758 NKKDNDLKGSWNIG

>member
-1 LAQELDYA
+1 
-9 ANKIVRVSLIH
+9 
-20 ITNAITM
+20 M
-27 KKCLALL
+27 

-45 NVTLSGYIKDAAN
+45 NVTLSGYIKDASN

-83 SLTLPEGQ
+83 SLTLPAGK

-98 IGYESIEKTLALKE
+98 IGYESIEKTLTLKE

-282 ASFMIA
+282 ASFMVA

-401 SNKLAF
+401 SNKVAF

-424 VYDFEPFSTTLDYID
+424 IYDFEPFSTTLDYID

-454 VEPSLYIEDNWK
+454 VEPSIYIEDNWK
-466 VNNRMTIRGGLRY
+466 LNNRLTIRGGLRY

-503 DLITDTTNYSS
+503 DLITDTTNYGS

-533 NFKTTENTAIKASY
+533 NYKATENTAIKASY

-681 YSAAQDKPHDIAIVA
+681 YSAAQDKPHDVAIVA

-718 TYPEAR
+718 TYPEAK

-801 KATQLSIFATAI
+801 RATQLSIFATAI

>member
-1 LAQELDYA
+1 
-9 ANKIVRVSLIH
+9 
-20 ITNAITM
+20 M

-34 SILFFSTAYAQ
+34 SILFFSNAYAQ

-70 KSQGTVTNVYGFY
+70 KSQGAVTNVYGFY
-83 SLTLPEGQ
+83 SLTLPAGK

-98 IGYESIEKTLALKE
+98 IGYESIEKTLTLKE

-401 SNKLAF
+401 SNKVAF

-424 VYDFEPFSTTLDYID
+424 IYDFEPFSTTLDYID

-466 VNNRMTIRGGLRY
+466 VTNRLTIRGGLRY

-503 DLITDTTNYSS
+503 DLITDTTNYGS

-520 FDGLQGLEPRLGI
+520 FEGLQGLEPRFGI
-533 NFKTTENTAIKASY
+533 NYKATENTAIKASY

>member
-1 LAQELDYA
+1 
-9 ANKIVRVSLIH
+9 
-20 ITNAITM
+20 M
-27 KKCLALL
+27 KKWLAFLGL
-34 SILFFSTAYAQ
+34 AFTLTTQAQ
-45 NVTLSGYIKDAAN
+45 NVTLSGYIRDAAS
-58 GEELINASIVNE
+58 GEELISASIVNE
-70 KSQGTVTNVYGFY
+70 SRQGTVTNIYGFY
-83 SLTLPEGQ
+83 SLTLPAGE
-91 YTFTVSY
+91 YTFTISY
-98 IGYESIEKTLALKE
+98 IGYETMTKKINLNA
-112 SQTLDFELTE
+112 SQTVNFELKE
-122 ATNQLAEVEVTAKR
+122 ATNELQEVQVTAKK

-150 LTAKQIKAIPQFL
+150 LTAKQIKTIPQFL

-197 NLILLDQAPVYN
+197 NLILLDEAPVYN

-246 LDVHQKEG
+246 LDVRQKEG
-254 NTKEFAGTMGLGL
+254 NTKEYGGTVGLGL
-267 LSSRLMLEGPLVKDK
+267 LSSRVMFEGPIVQDK

-293 QDVLLKASPNDDLN
+293 QDVLLKASPNDDIN
-307 SIIANF
+307 NIIANF

-324 NDKSRLFLSAYY
+324 SDKSRLFLSAYY
-336 GKDAFGVPGLVKFDW
+336 GKDAFGVPGLVKFNW

-363 ITDKLFLN
+363 INDKLFLN

-394 IAFIKNQ
+394 VAYIKNQ
-401 SNKLAF
+401 TNKIAF
-407 SWFPNAKH
+407 SWFPNASH

-424 VYDFEPFSTTLDYID
+424 VYDFEPFSTTFDYID
-439 SNLVDINIELQNEYA
+439 SNLTDINIELQNEYA
-454 VEPSLYIEDNWK
+454 VEPAFYIEDNWK
-466 VNNRMTIRGGLRY
+466 VNNRLTIRGGVRY
-479 SSFYNLGARDVV
+479 SSFYNFGARDVI
-491 NYNPTAN
+491 NYTPTAN

-503 DLITDTTNYSS
+503 DLIVDTTSYASG
-514 REIIES
+514 ELIEGY
-520 FDGLQGLEPRLGI
+520 DGLQGIEPRLGI
-533 NFKTTENTAIKASY
+533 NFKTTENSAIKASY
-547 NRMRQYIHLI
+547 NRTRQYIHLI

-570 PAGRYIDPGT
+570 PAGRFIKPGT
-580 ADQIALGWNRNFKGG
+580 ADQVALGWNRNFANG
-595 EWQLSIETYYKSMRD
+595 EWQLSVETYYKTLRD

-623 DNIEVALMTG
+623 DNIEVDLMTG
-633 RGRSYGLEMQLDKK
+633 RGRSYGVEMQLDKK
-647 IGQLTGWVAYTYSRS
+647 IGSLTGWIAYTYSRS
-662 QLQVDLGATPEEWI
+662 ELQVDLGATPEEWI
-676 NLGNW
+676 NLGEW
-681 YSAAQDKPHDIAIVA
+681 YRAAQDKPHDIAIVA

-752 MDVAIP
+752 MDVKIP
-758 NKKENGRKGSWNFG
+758 NKKNRDWEGSWNFG

-813 PTITYNLDF
+813 PTITYTLDF

>member
-1 LAQELDYA
+1 
-9 ANKIVRVSLIH
+9 
-20 ITNAITM
+20 
-27 KKCLALL
+27 
-34 SILFFSTAYAQ
+34 
-45 NVTLSGYIKDAAN
+45 
-58 GEELINASIVNE
+58 
-70 KSQGTVTNVYGFY
+70 
-83 SLTLPEGQ
+83 LT
-91 YTFTVSY
+91 
-98 IGYESIEKTLALKE
+98 LKE

-163 GEFDV
+163 GEFVV

-401 SNKLAF
+401 SNKVAF

-424 VYDFEPFSTTLDYID
+424 IYDFEPFSTTLDYID

-466 VNNRMTIRGGLRY
+466 VTNRLTIRGGLRY

-503 DLITDTTNYSS
+503 DLITDTTNYGS

-533 NFKTTENTAIKASY
+533 NYKATENTAIKASY

>member
-1 LAQELDYA
+1 M
-9 ANKIVRVSLIH
+9 KFLIR
-20 ITNAITM
+20 ITNLITM
-27 KKCLALL
+27 KKCFALL

-70 KSQGTVTNVYGFY
+70 KSQGTVTNIYGFY
-83 SLTLPEGQ
+83 SLTLPEGK

-98 IGYESIEKTLALKE
+98 IGYESIVKTLTLKE
-112 SQTLDFELTE
+112 SQTLDFELKE
-122 ATNQLAEVEVTAKR
+122 ATNELAEVEVTAKR

-235 PAPFGG
+235 PAPYGG

-401 SNKLAF
+401 SNKVAF

-439 SNLVDINIELQNEYA
+439 SNLVDISIELQNEYA

-466 VNNRMTIRGGLRY
+466 INNRLTIRGGLRY
-479 SSFYNLGARDVV
+479 STFYNIGARDVV

-503 DLITDTTNYSS
+503 DLITDTTSYGSL
-514 REIIES
+514 EIIEA

-533 NFKTTENTAIKASY
+533 NFKSTENTAIKASY

-595 EWQLSIETYYKSMRD
+595 EWQLSVETYYKSMRD

-633 RGRSYGLEMQLDKK
+633 RGRSYGVEMQLDKK

-676 NLGNW
+676 NLGQW
-681 YSAAQDKPHDIAIVA
+681 YSAAQDKPHDIAVVA

-718 TYPEAR
+718 TYPEAK

-752 MDVAIP
+752 MDIAVP
-758 NKKENGRKGSWNFG
+758 NKKDNDLKGSWNFG

>member
-1 LAQELDYA
+1 
-9 ANKIVRVSLIH
+9 
-20 ITNAITM
+20 M
-27 KKCLALL
+27 KKWLAFLGL
-34 SILFFSTAYAQ
+34 AFTLTTQAQ
-45 NVTLSGYIKDAAN
+45 NVTLSGYIRDAAS
-58 GEELINASIVNE
+58 GEELISASIVNE
-70 KSQGTVTNVYGFY
+70 SRQGTVTNIYGFY
-83 SLTLPEGQ
+83 SLTLPAGE
-91 YTFTVSY
+91 YTFTISY
-98 IGYESIEKTLALKE
+98 IGYETMTKKINLNA
-112 SQTLDFELTE
+112 SQTVNFELKE
-122 ATNQLAEVEVTAKR
+122 ATNELQEVQVTAKK

-150 LTAKQIKAIPQFL
+150 LTAKQIKTIPQFL

-197 NLILLDQAPVYN
+197 NLILLDEAPVYN

-246 LDVHQKEG
+246 LDVRQKEG
-254 NTKEFAGTMGLGL
+254 NTKEYGGTVGLGL
-267 LSSRLMLEGPLVKDK
+267 LSSRVMFEGPIVQDK

-293 QDVLLKASPNDDLN
+293 QDVLLKASPNDDVN
-307 SIIANF
+307 NIIANF

-324 NDKSRLFLSAYY
+324 SEKSRLFLSAYY
-336 GKDAFGVPGLVKFDW
+336 GKDAFGVPGLVKFNW

-363 ITDKLFLN
+363 INDKLFLN

-394 IAFIKNQ
+394 VAYIKNQ
-401 SNKLAF
+401 TNKIAF
-407 SWFPNAKH
+407 SWFPNASH

-424 VYDFEPFSTTLDYID
+424 VYDFEPFSTTFDYID
-439 SNLVDINIELQNEYA
+439 SNLTDINIELQNEYA
-454 VEPSLYIEDNWK
+454 VEPAFYIEDNWK
-466 VNNRMTIRGGLRY
+466 VNNRLTIRGGVRY
-479 SSFYNLGARDVV
+479 SSFYNFGERDVI
-491 NYNPTAN
+491 NYTPTAN

-503 DLITDTTNYSS
+503 DLIVDTTSYVSG
-514 REIIES
+514 ELIEGY
-520 FDGLQGLEPRLGI
+520 DGLQGIEPRLGI
-533 NFKTTENTAIKASY
+533 NFKTTENSAIKASY
-547 NRMRQYIHLI
+547 NRTRQYIHLI

-570 PAGRYIDPGT
+570 PAGRFIKPGT
-580 ADQIALGWNRNFKGG
+580 ADQVALGWNRNFANG
-595 EWQLSIETYYKSMRD
+595 EWQLSVETYYKTLRD

-623 DNIEVALMTG
+623 DNIEVDLMTG
-633 RGRSYGLEMQLDKK
+633 RGRSYGIEMQLDKK
-647 IGQLTGWVAYTYSRS
+647 IGALTGWIAYTYSRS
-662 QLQVDLGATPEEWI
+662 ELQVDLGATPEEWI
-676 NLGNW
+676 NLGEW
-681 YSAAQDKPHDIAIVA
+681 YRAAQDKPHDIAIVA

-752 MDVAIP
+752 MDVKIP
-758 NKKENGRKGSWNFG
+758 NKKNRNWEGSWNFG

-813 PTITYNLDF
+813 PTITYTLDF

>member
-1 LAQELDYA
+1 
-9 ANKIVRVSLIH
+9 
-20 ITNAITM
+20 M
-27 KKCLALL
+27 

-70 KSQGTVTNVYGFY
+70 KSQGAVTNVYGFY
-83 SLTLPEGQ
+83 SLTLPAGK

-98 IGYESIEKTLALKE
+98 IGYESIEKTLTLKE

-401 SNKLAF
+401 SNKVAF

-424 VYDFEPFSTTLDYID
+424 IYDFEPFSTTLDYID

-454 VEPSLYIEDNWK
+454 VEPSIYIEDNWK
-466 VNNRMTIRGGLRY
+466 LNNRLTIRGGLRY

-503 DLITDTTNYSS
+503 DLITDTTNYGS

-533 NFKTTENTAIKASY
+533 NYKATENTAIKASY

-681 YSAAQDKPHDIAIVA
+681 YSAAQDKPHDVAIVA

-718 TYPEAR
+718 TYPEAK

>member
-1 LAQELDYA
+1 
-9 ANKIVRVSLIH
+9 
-20 ITNAITM
+20 M

-70 KSQGTVTNVYGFY
+70 SFQGTITNIYGFY
-83 SLTLPEGQ
+83 SLTLPEGK

-98 IGYESIEKTLALKE
+98 IGYESIVKTLTLKE
-112 SQTLDFELTE
+112 SQTLDFELKE
-122 ATNQLAEVEVTAKR
+122 ATNQLAEVEVTAKK

-235 PAPFGG
+235 PAPYGG

-401 SNKLAF
+401 SNKVAF

-439 SNLVDINIELQNEYA
+439 SNLVDISIELQNEYA

-466 VNNRMTIRGGLRY
+466 VNNRLTIRGGLRY
-479 SSFYNLGARDVV
+479 STFYNIGARDVV
-491 NYNPTAN
+491 NYTPTAN

-503 DLITDTTNYSS
+503 DLITDTTTYASM
-514 REIIES
+514 EIIEA
-520 FDGLQGLEPRLGI
+520 FEGLQGLEPRLGI
-533 NFKTTENTAIKASY
+533 NFKATENTAVKASY

-580 ADQIALGWNRNFKGG
+580 ADQIALGWNRNFKDG
-595 EWQLSIETYYKSMRD
+595 EWQLSVETYYKSMRD

-633 RGRSYGLEMQLDKK
+633 RGRSYGLEVQLDKK
-647 IGQLTGWVAYTYSRS
+647 IGQLTGWLAYTYSRS

-676 NLGNW
+676 NLGQW
-681 YSAAQDKPHDIAIVA
+681 YSAAQDKPHDIAVVA

-718 TYPEAR
+718 TYPEAK

-752 MDVAIP
+752 MDIAIP
-758 NKKENGRKGSWNFG
+758 NKKDNDLKGSWNIG

>member
-1 LAQELDYA
+1 
-9 ANKIVRVSLIH
+9 
-20 ITNAITM
+20 M

-34 SILFFSTAYAQ
+34 GILFFSTAYAQ

-83 SLTLPEGQ
+83 SLTLPAGK

-98 IGYESIEKTLALKE
+98 IGYESIEKTLTLKE

-401 SNKLAF
+401 SNKVAF

-439 SNLVDINIELQNEYA
+439 SNLVDISIELQNEYA

-466 VNNRMTIRGGLRY
+466 VNNRLTIRGGLRY
-479 SSFYNLGARDVV
+479 STFYNIGARDVV
-491 NYNPTAN
+491 NYTPTAN

-503 DLITDTTNYSS
+503 DLITDTTSYASM
-514 REIIES
+514 EIIEA
-520 FDGLQGLEPRLGI
+520 FEGLQGLEPRLGI
-533 NFKTTENTAIKASY
+533 NFKATENTAVKASY

-580 ADQIALGWNRNFKGG
+580 ADQIALGWNRNFKDG
-595 EWQLSIETYYKSMRD
+595 EWQLSVETYYKSMRD

-633 RGRSYGLEMQLDKK
+633 RGRSYGLEVQLDKK
-647 IGQLTGWVAYTYSRS
+647 IGQLTGWLAYTYSRS

-676 NLGNW
+676 NLGQW
-681 YSAAQDKPHDIAIVA
+681 YSAAQDKPHDIAVVA

-718 TYPEAR
+718 TYPEAK

-752 MDVAIP
+752 MDIAVP
-758 NKKENGRKGSWNFG
+758 NKKDNDLKGSWNIG

>member
-1 LAQELDYA
+1 
-9 ANKIVRVSLIH
+9 
-20 ITNAITM
+20 M

-34 SILFFSTAYAQ
+34 SILFFSNAYAQ

-70 KSQGTVTNVYGFY
+70 KSQGAVTNVYGFY

-401 SNKLAF
+401 SNKVAF

-424 VYDFEPFSTTLDYID
+424 IYDFEPFSTTLDYID

-466 VNNRMTIRGGLRY
+466 VTNRLTIRGGLRY

-514 REIIES
+514 GEIIES

-533 NFKTTENTAIKASY
+533 NYKATENTAIKASY

>member
-1 LAQELDYA
+1 
-9 ANKIVRVSLIH
+9 
-20 ITNAITM
+20 M

-34 SILFFSTAYAQ
+34 GILFFSTAYAQ

-83 SLTLPEGQ
+83 SLTLPAGK

-98 IGYESIEKTLALKE
+98 IGYESVEKTLTLKE

-401 SNKLAF
+401 SNKVAF

-439 SNLVDINIELQNEYA
+439 SNLVDISIELQNEYA

-466 VNNRMTIRGGLRY
+466 VNNRLTIRGGLRY
-479 SSFYNLGARDVV
+479 STFYNIGARDVV
-491 NYNPTAN
+491 NYTPTAN

-503 DLITDTTNYSS
+503 DLITDTTSYASM
-514 REIIES
+514 EIIEA

-533 NFKTTENTAIKASY
+533 NFKATENTAIKASY

-681 YSAAQDKPHDIAIVA
+681 YSAAQDKPHDVAIVA

-718 TYPEAR
+718 TYPEAK

>member
-1 LAQELDYA
+1 
-9 ANKIVRVSLIH
+9 
-20 ITNAITM
+20 M

-401 SNKLAF
+401 SNKVAF
-407 SWFPNAKH
+407 SLFPNAKH

-424 VYDFEPFSTTLDYID
+424 IYDFEPFSTTLDYID

-466 VNNRMTIRGGLRY
+466 VTNRLTIRGGLRY

-503 DLITDTTNYSS
+503 DLITDTTNYGS

-533 NFKTTENTAIKASY
+533 NYKATENTAIKASY

-676 NLGNW
+676 NLGDW

-801 KATQLSIFATAI
+801 KATQLSIFATSI

>member
-1 LAQELDYA
+1 
-9 ANKIVRVSLIH
+9 
-20 ITNAITM
+20 M

-83 SLTLPEGQ
+83 SLTLPAGK

-98 IGYESIEKTLALKE
+98 IGYESIEKTLTLKE

-401 SNKLAF
+401 SNKVAF

-424 VYDFEPFSTTLDYID
+424 IYDFEPFSTTLDYID

-466 VNNRMTIRGGLRY
+466 VTNRLTIRGGLRY

-503 DLITDTTNYSS
+503 DLITDTTNYGS

-520 FDGLQGLEPRLGI
+520 FEGLQGLEPRLGI
-533 NFKTTENTAIKASY
+533 NYKATENTAIKASY

>member
-1 LAQELDYA
+1 
-9 ANKIVRVSLIH
+9 
-20 ITNAITM
+20 M

-70 KSQGTVTNVYGFY
+70 KSQGAVTNVYGFY

>member
-1 LAQELDYA
+1 
-9 ANKIVRVSLIH
+9 
-20 ITNAITM
+20 M
-27 KKCLALL
+27 KKWLAFLGL
-34 SILFFSTAYAQ
+34 AFTLTTQAQ
-45 NVTLSGYIKDAAN
+45 NVTLSGYIRDAAS
-58 GEELINASIVNE
+58 GEELISASIVNE
-70 KSQGTVTNVYGFY
+70 SRQGTVTNIYGFY
-83 SLTLPEGQ
+83 SLTLPAGE
-91 YTFTVSY
+91 YTFTISY
-98 IGYESIEKTLALKE
+98 IGYETMTKKINLNA
-112 SQTLDFELTE
+112 SQTVNFELKE
-122 ATNQLAEVEVTAKR
+122 ATNELQEVQVTAKK

-150 LTAKQIKAIPQFL
+150 LTAKQIKTIPQFL

-197 NLILLDQAPVYN
+197 NLILLDEAPVYN

-246 LDVHQKEG
+246 LDVRQKEG
-254 NTKEFAGTMGLGL
+254 NTKEYGGTVGLGL
-267 LSSRLMLEGPLVKDK
+267 LSSRVMFEGPIVQDK

-293 QDVLLKASPNDDLN
+293 QDVLLKASPNDDIN
-307 SIIANF
+307 NIIANF

-324 NDKSRLFLSAYY
+324 SDKSRLFLSAYY
-336 GKDAFGVPGLVKFDW
+336 GKDAFGVPGLVKFNW

-363 ITDKLFLN
+363 INDKLFLN

-394 IAFIKNQ
+394 IAYIKNQ
-401 SNKLAF
+401 TNKVAF
-407 SWFPNAKH
+407 SWFPNASH

-439 SNLVDINIELQNEYA
+439 SNLTDINIELQNEYA
-454 VEPSLYIEDNWK
+454 VEPAFYIEDNWK
-466 VNNRMTIRGGLRY
+466 VNNRLTIRGGVRY
-479 SSFYNLGARDVV
+479 SSFYNFGERDVI
-491 NYNPTAN
+491 NYTPTAN

-503 DLITDTTNYSS
+503 DLIVDTTSYASG
-514 REIIES
+514 ELIEGY
-520 FDGLQGLEPRLGI
+520 DGLQGIEPRLGI
-533 NFKTTENTAIKASY
+533 NFKTTENSAIKASY
-547 NRMRQYIHLI
+547 NRTRQYIHLI

-570 PAGRYIDPGT
+570 PAGRFIKPGT
-580 ADQIALGWNRNFKGG
+580 ADQVALGWNRNFANG
-595 EWQLSIETYYKSMRD
+595 EWQLSVETYYKTLRD

-623 DNIEVALMTG
+623 DNIEVDLMTG
-633 RGRSYGLEMQLDKK
+633 RGRSYGVEMQLDKK
-647 IGQLTGWVAYTYSRS
+647 IGALTGWIAYTYSRS
-662 QLQVDLGATPEEWI
+662 ELQVDLGATPEEWI
-676 NLGNW
+676 NLGQW
-681 YSAAQDKPHDIAIVA
+681 YRAAQDKPHDIAIVA

-752 MDVAIP
+752 MDVKIP
-758 NKKENGRKGSWNFG
+758 NKKNRDWEGSWNFG

-813 PTITYNLDF
+813 PTITYTLDF

>member
-1 LAQELDYA
+1 
-9 ANKIVRVSLIH
+9 
-20 ITNAITM
+20 M
-27 KKCLALL
+27 

-45 NVTLSGYIKDAAN
+45 NVTLSGYIKDASN

-83 SLTLPEGQ
+83 SLTLPAGK

-98 IGYESIEKTLALKE
+98 IGYESIEKTLTLKE

-282 ASFMIA
+282 ASFMVA

-401 SNKLAF
+401 SNKVAF

-424 VYDFEPFSTTLDYID
+424 IYDFEPFSTTLDYID

-454 VEPSLYIEDNWK
+454 VEPSIYIEDNWK
-466 VNNRMTIRGGLRY
+466 LNNRLTIRGGLRY

-503 DLITDTTNYSS
+503 DLITDTTNYGS

-533 NFKTTENTAIKASY
+533 NYKATENTAIKASY

-681 YSAAQDKPHDIAIVA
+681 YSAAQDKPHDVAIVA

-718 TYPEAR
+718 TYPEAK

-791 DDNGDPTGQT
+791 DDNGDQTGQT

-813 PTITYNLDF
+813 QTIPTT